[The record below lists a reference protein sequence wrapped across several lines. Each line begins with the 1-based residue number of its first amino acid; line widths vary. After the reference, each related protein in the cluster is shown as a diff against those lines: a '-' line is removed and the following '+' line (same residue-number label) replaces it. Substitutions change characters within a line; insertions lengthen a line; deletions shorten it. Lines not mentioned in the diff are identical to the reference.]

1 VNLDFRLDIC
11 SPCIDAGDPASDY
24 SAEPYPNG
32 GCVNLGAFGNTP
44 EATITVHID
53 RTDRDG
59 DSFSAC
65 DGDCDDF
72 DAGIHPAAAEIEYDG
87 IDQNCDGS
95 DVPENSD
102 EEEDDDDD
110 DGTSWHCFFSSS
122 AYATPLMDK
131 LFLLREFRDRY
142 LMPNLPGRLLVACY
156 YRMSPPLAAL
166 AAEHKTIR
174 LTARAI
180 LACALWS
187 CDLIMN
193 GSAFMFAN
201 AGVGV
206 GVLLL
211 TTTVIRKR
219 KTRP

>member
-1 VNLDFRLDIC
+1 
-11 SPCIDAGDPASDY
+11 
-24 SAEPYPNG
+24 
-32 GCVNLGAFGNTP
+32 VNLGAFGNTP

-72 DAGIHPAAAEIEYDG
+72 NAGIHPAAAEIEYDG

-142 LMPNLPGRLLVACY
+142 LMPNLPADSEGDTGVRALELRPHHERVRFHVRECGRRRRC
-156 YRMSPPLAAL
+156 SPLDDDSHS
-166 AAEHKTIR
+166 EEKDKTIIPIFYLVPPAVTSNTNSR
-174 LTARAI
+174 
-180 LACALWS
+180 
-187 CDLIMN
+187 DLKMMKK
-193 GSAFMFAN
+193 SAFSDIR
-201 AGVGV
+201 
-206 GVLLL
+206 LDL
-211 TTTVIRKR
+211 TVDFI
-219 KTRP
+219 